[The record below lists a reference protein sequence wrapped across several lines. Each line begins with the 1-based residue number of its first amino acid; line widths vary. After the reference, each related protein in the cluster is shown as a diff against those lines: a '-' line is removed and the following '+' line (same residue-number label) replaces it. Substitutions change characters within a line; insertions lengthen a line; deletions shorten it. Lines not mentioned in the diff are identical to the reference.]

1 MNNINF
7 NFKTKLGSF
16 TLAAESS
23 FSQGI
28 NYIWGR
34 SGSGKSTL
42 LNSLA
47 GFLDIDQGTISI
59 NEKFIYSSEK
69 KLNLPPEKRKIAYV
83 QQKDILFDNLNVK
96 QNLEFGYK
104 FLHHDEKKITPSE
117 SAKYFQIEELLNLYP
132 YQLSGGQK
140 QRVSLARAFSRNAN
154 IVLLDEPIN
163 SLDLLSRKDILGKIE
178 KISKDLNLCLLFVTH
193 YLEDIFETSNNIL
206 LVEQGI
212 ANKKNKTQ
220 NVFSHWKEEEVLNQI
235 EDKGDYGSRFFSS
248 NSVMISKTNF
258 DSNNYGYHFSGI
270 VEDIFTNHKMSLIKL
285 DSRKKYFISIDNEI
299 LNSLN
304 LSKGNNLHC
313 FVYKNLII

>member
-1 MNNINF
+1 MIF
-7 NFKTKLGSF
+7 
-16 TLAAESS
+16 
-23 FSQGI
+23 
-28 NYIWGR
+28 
-34 SGSGKSTL
+34 
-42 LNSLA
+42 
-47 GFLDIDQGTISI
+47 SI

-83 QQKDILFDNLNVK
+83 QQKDILFDNFNVK

-154 IVLLDEPIN
+154 IVMLDEPIN

-235 EDKGDYGSRFFSS
+235 EDKGDYGNRFFSS

-258 DSNNYGYHFSGI
+258 DSNNYGYHF
-270 VEDIFTNHKMSLIKL
+270 
-285 DSRKKYFISIDNEI
+285 
-299 LNSLN
+299 
-304 LSKGNNLHC
+304 
-313 FVYKNLII
+313 